1 MTAFFAPQEQFEVF
15 PSPLFDPFPEP
26 QTMPKGWDLS
36 ALTPNS
42 NLSAVEPAE
51 ESAEA

>member
-1 MTAFFAPQEQFEVF
+1 MNSPFAPQEQYEVF

-36 ALTPNS
+36 ELPPASSLPAAREADT
-42 NLSAVEPAE
+42 PAE
-51 ESAEA
+51 S